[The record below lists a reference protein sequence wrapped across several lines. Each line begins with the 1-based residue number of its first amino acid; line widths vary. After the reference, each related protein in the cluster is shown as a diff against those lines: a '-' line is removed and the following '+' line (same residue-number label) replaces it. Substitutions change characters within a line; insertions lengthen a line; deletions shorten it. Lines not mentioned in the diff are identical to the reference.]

1 MNTDR
6 TESSIDIEHIAEAS
20 IINYFATIDREEFG
34 ETAALFAE
42 DGIMLAPFE
51 SPIVGREAIAL
62 YLAKEAKGMNLLP
75 KEGVY
80 QPTEDNSFQI
90 MVRGKVQTSLFS
102 VNVAWY
108 FNLND
113 QQQITTVKIK
123 LLASPKELLN
133 LRESNISS

>member
-1 MNTDR
+1 MNSDR
-6 TESSIDIEHIAEAS
+6 TESSIDIEHITEVS

-34 ETAALFAE
+34 ETAALFTE

-62 YLAKEAKGMNLLP
+62 YLAKEAKGMKLLP
-75 KEGVY
+75 ERVY